1 MSGAPVIAREPAEA
15 YDAGMSIWTLHAG
28 YDPEAKV
35 WYTLDCDVPGLVT
48 EGETLERL
56 RERAMAVLPELLEDN
71 AHQIDTGRLHGPHSL
86 RLVAFHESTVPVAA

>member
-1 MSGAPVIAREPAEA
+1 MAV
-15 YDAGMSIWTLHAG
+15 WTLHAA
-28 YDPEAKV
+28 YDPEERI

-56 RERAMAVLPELLEDN
+56 RERAVAVLPELVADN
-71 AHQIDTGRLHGPHSL
+71 AHLIDEERRAGPHSL

>member
-1 MSGAPVIAREPAEA
+1 MTL
-15 YDAGMSIWTLHAG
+15 WTLHAA
-28 YDPEAKV
+28 YDPEAQI

-56 RERAMAVLPELLEDN
+56 RARAVAVLPELIADN
-71 AHQIDTGRLHGPHSL
+71 AAYIAEDRRNGPHSL

>member
-1 MSGAPVIAREPAEA
+1 MT
-15 YDAGMSIWTLHAG
+15 IWTLHAA
-28 YDPEAKV
+28 YDPEARI

-56 RERAMAVLPELLEDN
+56 RDRAAAVMPELIADN
-71 AHQIDTGRLHGPHSL
+71 IHLIDEERRKGPHAL